1 MIDVPMIDVLV
12 VDDHALMR
20 TGLSGLIAAAGD
32 MRVVG
37 TAADGAEAVEQVAR
51 LAPHVVLMDL
61 SMPVLDGVGATRRIV
76 EEHPDVEVLVLTSF
90 SDQQRVMEAL
100 DAGAGGYVL
109 KDTEPADLL
118 AAIRST
124 ARGHSPLDPR
134 VARTV
139 LHARRGPARAAELT
153 EWEQEVLALVGRGLA
168 NKQIARRL
176 GIRESTVKAHLTSVF
191 QRIGVRDRTSAAL
204 WARTHLPEA
213 PDAPA
218 RPPAGSRRE
227 P

>member
-1 MIDVPMIDVLV
+1 MIDVLV

-37 TAADGAEAVEQVAR
+37 TAADGAEAVAEVAR

-61 SMPVLDGVGATRRIV
+61 SMPVLDGVSATRRIV
-76 EEHPDVEVLVLTSF
+76 EAHPDVEVLVLTSF

-109 KDTEPADLL
+109 KDTEPTDLL

-153 EWEQEVLALVGRGLA
+153 DREQEVLGLVGRGLA

-204 WARTHLPEA
+204 WARTHLPEE
-213 PDAPA
+213 PGAPA

>member
-1 MIDVPMIDVLV
+1 MIDVLV

-20 TGLSGLIAAAGD
+20 TGLSGLITAAGD

-37 TAADGAEAVEQVAR
+37 TAADGAEALAEVAR

-76 EEHPDVEVLVLTSF
+76 EEHPGVEVLVLTSF
-90 SDQQRVMEAL
+90 SDQRRVIEAL
-100 DAGAGGYVL
+100 DAGASGYVL
-109 KDTEPADLL
+109 KDTEPTDLL

-139 LHARRGPARAAELT
+139 LHARRSPAREAELT
-153 EWEQEVLALVGRGLA
+153 DREQEVLALVGRGLA

-204 WARTHLPEA
+204 WARTHLPEE
-213 PDAPA
+213 DAPA
-218 RPPAGSRRE
+218 RPPAGARRE
-227 P
+227 PAGGGG

>member
-1 MIDVPMIDVLV
+1 MIDVLV
-12 VDDHALMR
+12 VDDHALIR

-61 SMPVLDGVGATRRIV
+61 SMPVLDGIGATRRIV

-109 KDTEPADLL
+109 KDTQPADLL

-153 EWEQEVLALVGRGLA
+153 EREQEVLALVGRGLA

-204 WARTHLPEA
+204 WARAHLPEA

-218 RPPAGSRRE
+218 RPPAGSPRE
-227 P
+227 PASGGG

>member
-1 MIDVPMIDVLV
+1 MIDVLV

-37 TAADGAEAVEQVAR
+37 TAADGAEAVEEVAR

-61 SMPVLDGVGATRRIV
+61 SMPVLDGVAATRRIV
-76 EEHPDVEVLVLTSF
+76 EEHPSVEVLVLTSF
-90 SDQQRVMEAL
+90 SDRQRVIEAL

-139 LHARRGPARAAELT
+139 LHARRSPAREAELT
-153 EWEQEVLALVGRGLA
+153 EREQEVLALVGHGLA

-204 WARTHLPEA
+204 WARTHLPEGS
-213 PDAPA
+213 DAPA
-218 RPPAGSRRE
+218 RPTAGSRRE
-227 P
+227 L